1 MITQENINYQNK
13 IRENVEDI
21 IHSTTIDLPNNIQSY
36 ILDNV
41 FSDAE
46 YDLKAVHELSAK
58 ACQDDE
64 ALRVISGFITDT
76 FFDPN
81 TFGNSLIY
89 GSEKLKFYEDHEQTL
104 ITKIN
109 ELLDYHGEDFMNFI
123 NGISKQLKQEICN
136 LDNIKCLIVDFV
148 ICDEAY
154 KIYEAI
160 EMSQGKSPTKFPI
173 GSGVIL

>member
-1 MITQENINYQNK
+1 MITKENIK
-13 IRENVEDI
+13 HI
-21 IHSTTIDLPNNIQSY
+21 IKSSTINPPNNIQDY

-58 ACQDDE
+58 ACQDDD

-76 FFDPN
+76 FYDPN

-89 GSEKLKFYEDHEQTL
+89 GSVKLKFYEDHEET
-104 ITKIN
+104 ITKLIN
-109 ELLDYHGEDFMNFI
+109 ELLDYHGEDFMDFI

-160 EMSQGKSPTKFPI
+160 EMRQRKGPTKFPI